1 MIDMDRII
9 KLVLTFSM
17 VVLAALFVSNIV
29 YAQEGGG
36 TPPGQDQN
44 ARIDELERQVRDLDQ
59 QLRDANQQLRDA
71 TRPRPDPRPSL
82 PNIRL
87 VQPQSVILI
96 PGEVQYVDIIVRN
109 IGNAP
114 ASSSLVTASADGPFS
129 IEFINNDNI
138 LGNMGQNAS
147 RTVRARLAA
156 DTSAEAGIYTI
167 NLEFAFRGARDA
179 NNETSNDSISVR
191 IDTRTLAPRI
201 TLRDLSVNQGQIF
214 PGDSFVISAYLLNQ
228 GQGPAYNVQ
237 ASIADGLAP
246 EGIFLSGSP
255 NAPFLQTV
263 QPGHHGVVSF
273 AFTASDRITS
283 GTFPIVFELSGRD
296 SAGEDISERF
306 TYFVTVIAPATGV
319 NRAFVSVS
327 NISASGGVVGVNE
340 RSSVSMQVTN
350 TGSLAARNIRITAAP
365 LDTEA
370 IVPQSANVQTISVLE
385 PGASQS
391 LYFVFSP
398 TSEANSQYHMVG
410 FEITYD
416 TGISGD
422 LETDTFE
429 QFVGI
434 NVYNPDR
441 DENRGSRPRM
451 LVSAYSVYPMIVSA
465 GQEFDLSLTFQ
476 NTSST
481 RSVYNIKITL
491 QAVEYEERSGAVFTT
506 VGASNT
512 LFIES
517 LGPREEVYRQ
527 LRMFTVPNAHPRT
540 YNIEVVFDYE
550 DEDFEEFTETEQLS
564 INVRQVTR
572 LEVSNLQIP
581 SHATVFN
588 PVFVDFN
595 IFNSGRVALSNLR
608 VSMEGNFDTA
618 GMDIIAGNMGRGN
631 NAGFSGQFTPLEPG
645 EQQGVLIVS
654 GEDETFELVEVRQ
667 EFTIFVE
674 EAMMWDEE
682 GMFDER
688 MHMDRPEDMESG
700 GVFARLWMWI
710 AGAVG
715 ALVVIA
721 AVVVGI
727 VLYVKK
733 KRNNQD
739 VFEGLQ

>member
-1 MIDMDRII
+1 MVIIMERII
-9 KLVLTFSM
+9 KSILTSITVLS
-17 VVLAALFVSNIV
+17 VLLISGLPISNTV
-29 YAQEGGG
+29 YAQET
-36 TPPGQDQN
+36 TPPGWWQDQN
-44 ARIDELERQVRDLDQ
+44 DTINALQRQISDLERMLS
-59 QLRDANQQLRDA
+59 DA

-87 VQPQSVILI
+87 VQPQSVVLT
-96 PGEVQYVDIIVRN
+96 PGEVRYVDLVVRN

-114 ASSSLVTASADGPFS
+114 ASNSLITATADGPFS
-129 IEFINNDNI
+129 IEFLNNDNI

-147 RTVRARLAA
+147 RTVRARLTA
-156 DTSAEAGIYTI
+156 DASADAGIYSI

-191 IDTRTLAPRI
+191 IDTGTRTPRI
-201 TLRDLSVNQGQIF
+201 TLRDFSVNQGQIF
-214 PGDSFVISAYLLNQ
+214 AGDSFVISAYLLNQ
-228 GQGPAYNVQ
+228 GEGAAYNVQ
-237 ASIADGLAP
+237 ASIADGLDA

-263 QPGHHGVVSF
+263 QPGYHGVVSF

-319 NRAFVSVS
+319 NRAFVSIS
-327 NISASGGVVGVNE
+327 NISTSGGIVGVNE
-340 RSSVSMQVTN
+340 RSTVSMQVTN
-350 TGSLAARNIRITAAP
+350 SGSLAARNIRITATP

-370 IVPQSANVQTISVLE
+370 IVPQSANVQSISVLE

-398 TSEANSQYHMVG
+398 TSEATSQYHMVG

-422 LETDTFE
+422 LETDSFE

-434 NVYNPDR
+434 NVYNPDS

-481 RSVYNIKITL
+481 RSVHNIKITL

-517 LGPREEVYRQ
+517 LGPREEAYRQ

-581 SHATVFN
+581 SHATLFN

-608 VSMEGNFDTA
+608 VEMEGNFDTA
-618 GMDIIAGNMGRGN
+618 GMEIIAGNMGRGN
-631 NAGFSGQFTPLEPG
+631 SASFSGQFTPEEPG
-645 EQQGVLIVS
+645 EQHGVLIVS
-654 GEDETFELVEVRQ
+654 GEDETFELIEVRH

-674 EAMMWDEE
+674 EAMMWDEDAMLDYRMPWDDPMDTE
-682 GMFDER
+682 G
-688 MHMDRPEDMESG
+688 G
-700 GVFARLWMWI
+700 GVFTRLGMWI
-710 AGAVG
+710 AIAVG
-715 ALVVIA
+715 ALIVIA

-727 VLYVKK
+727 VLVVKK
-733 KRNNQD
+733 KRNNKD